1 VCRLPSFLS
10 YSRKVVHSSYV
21 VGGYCRLWVFGTE
34 VVEPARTWTRVVVVW
49 FVMWVALCCVTGG
62 QDQGQALPTQAPAAQ
77 PLPAYLDIQDVST
90 YIAATAYSVS

>member
-21 VGGYCRLWVFGTE
+21 VGGYCRPWVFGTE

-49 FVMWVALCCVTGG
+49 FVTYVGSIVLRHWWPGSGAGSSHTSARSSTVAC
-62 QDQGQALPTQAPAAQ
+62 
-77 PLPAYLDIQDVST
+77 IS
-90 YIAATAYSVS
+90 